1 MAGIKELKDVVYAG
15 LKIGEAL
22 SDGIGIEDIGALTS
36 LPAAIAG
43 ISDVPAE
50 IADLDEAEAEE
61 LKQYVKDNFDI
72 PDDKLEAFIEQAVE
86 TVVKIYALYLAFKA
100 MRDAQTEGGGE

>member
-1 MAGIKELKDVVYAG
+1 MGIEELKDVVFSG

-22 SDGIGIEDIGALTS
+22 SDGIQVTDVAALVS
-36 LPAAIAG
+36 LPEAISG

-61 LKQYVKDNFDI
+61 LKRFVKDNFDI
-72 PDDKLEAFIEQAVE
+72 PDDSIEEFVEKAVAFVVQA
-86 TVVKIYALYLAFKA
+86 YGLFLAFK
-100 MRDAQTEGGGE
+100 DIKTEGGGE